1 MDGSIDTASWRR
13 LTAALTILL
22 ILPGPLFAAPGDT
35 LYSDDFNDG
44 TLAPWTTT
52 DASRSGILTGAQVAA
67 SGSAAYTRNDVVA
80 VTSPTFFAAVPA
92 ARLSIWVRR
101 GSDAFSEDTD
111 AGEDFYIEYQR
122 ANGSW
127 GVLGTYLGSG
137 VNGQIYTDTFALPA
151 DALHG
156 ALAIRVRQTGGSG
169 FDYDYWH
176 FDDVV
181 VTEVAPAPPLAVGA
195 CDDFES
201 GLTNWTVTGAGGLAG
216 ISNATA
222 ASPSNSLFLNGGVVD
237 VESVIVDT
245 TDTWFSDLTVWVRR
259 GSDAF
264 SEDPDGGENL
274 VVEYRDDLGTWVA
287 LETFTGSGGSG
298 QIFSRTYTL
307 PAAGRHAN
315 FQLRFRMTAGSGA
328 QWDFWHVDDVCF
340 EQTITASPLVLKVAQ
355 TISDPVNGGGNP
367 KAIPG
372 AVVRYTIGVANQGLG
387 PVDAGTLVITDP
399 LPADAALFVDASG
412 GDPIEFVDG
421 AVPSGLG
428 YSYATDVAFSNQAGG
443 GPPYNYTPVPDTDGF
458 DPAITGVRINPSG
471 SMNPTVG
478 ASVPTFNIRLHV
490 RIQ

>member
-13 LTAALTILL
+13 LTAAITILL
-22 ILPGPLFAAPGDT
+22 ILPGSLFAAPGDT

-44 TLAPWTTT
+44 ALAPWATT

-67 SGSAAYTRNDVVA
+67 SGSGAYTRNDVVT

-111 AGEDFYIEYQR
+111 AGEDFIIEYQR

-127 GVLGTYLGSG
+127 GLLGTYLGSG

-156 ALAIRVRQTGGSG
+156 ALAIRARQTGGSG
-169 FDYDYWH
+169 FDFDYWH

-181 VTEVAPAPPLAVGA
+181 VREVAPAPPLAVGD
-195 CDDFES
+195 CDDFEN
-201 GLTNWTVTGAGGLAG
+201 GLTNWTVTGAGGQAG
-216 ISNATA
+216 VSNATSS
-222 ASPSNSLFLNGGVVD
+222 SPSNSLYLNGGIVD
-237 VESVIVDT
+237 VASIVIDT
-245 TDTWFSDLTVWVRR
+245 TDSWFSDLTVWVRR

-274 VVEYRDDLGTWVA
+274 VVEYRDDFGTWVA

-298 QIFSRTYTL
+298 QIFSRTYAL

-328 QWDFWHVDDVCF
+328 AFDYWHVDDVCF
-340 EQTITASPLVLKVAQ
+340 EQTITASPLVSKVAQ
-355 TISDPVNGGGNP
+355 TISDPVNSGSNP

-412 GDPIEFVDG
+412 GDPIEFIDG
-421 AVPSGLG
+421 AVASGLA
-428 YSYATDVAFSNQAGG
+428 YSYATDVTFSNQAGG
-443 GPPYNYTPVPDTDGF
+443 GPPYDYTPVPDADGF
-458 DPAITGVRINPSG
+458 DPAVTGFRINPSG
-471 SMNPTVG
+471 SMNPASG
-478 ASVPTFNIRLHV
+478 ASVPSFNIRLLV
-490 RIQ
+490 RVK